1 MKLVR
6 EFKEFINKGNVLDL
20 AVGIII
26 GGAFKS
32 IVSSFVED
40 ILMPLI
46 SLILGNVNIT
56 ALKVVLRQ
64 GTEEV
69 PELAL
74 RYGLFI
80 QGVIDFLIIA
90 VVIFFIVK
98 LVNRARRKK
107 EEPTEEPPAE
117 PDLTKEELLLTEIRD
132 ILKEK

>member
-20 AVGIII
+20 AIGIII

-40 ILMPLI
+40 ILMPFI
-46 SLILGNVNIT
+46 SLVIGNVNIT

-98 LVNRARRKK
+98 LVNRARRRK
-107 EEPTEEPPAE
+107 EEPTEEPTAKPE
-117 PDLTKEELLLTEIRD
+117 PTKEELLLTEIRD

>member
-1 MKLVR
+1 MKLVK

-40 ILMPLI
+40 ILMPFI
-46 SLILGNVNIT
+46 SLILGNINIT
-56 ALKVVLRQ
+56 ALKVVLRPST
-64 GTEEV
+64 GEV

-90 VVIFFIVK
+90 VVIFFIIK

-107 EEPTEEPPAE
+107 EEPKEEPE
-117 PDLTKEELLLTEIRD
+117 PEPTKEELLLTEIRD